1 MKHITLI
8 LGFWLACAL
17 PTHAEVIA
25 SCGALAGC
33 SYFYEDD
40 LHDSE
45 GWEEAKIT
53 GTTIFTRTDDDLDVI
68 IQSTVGD
75 ENWTRSASDE
85 GAPVAVVNA
94 PGDALHI
101 IVIWDF
107 ATELYALDPKRKT
120 LSLISHKAGII
131 DVTHAL
137 VGSCE

>member
-1 MKHITLI
+1 MKHITL
-8 LGFWLACAL
+8 LLVFCLACAL
-17 PTHAEVIA
+17 PTHAEIIA
-25 SCGALAGC
+25 SCGPLAGY

-120 LSLISHKAGII
+120 LSIISHKAGII

>member
-1 MKHITLI
+1 MRHIALI
-8 LGFWLACAL
+8 LCFWLAIVL
-17 PTHAEVIA
+17 SSHAKIIA
-25 SCGALAGC
+25 SCGPLAGY

-53 GTTIFTRTDDDLDVI
+53 GTTIFTRSGDDLDVI
-68 IQSTVGD
+68 IQSSVGD

-85 GAPVAVVNA
+85 GAPIAVVNA
-94 PGDALHI
+94 PGEVLHI

-107 ATELYALDPKRKT
+107 ATELYALDLKRKT
-120 LSLISHKAGII
+120 FSLISHKAGII

-137 VGSCE
+137 VGPCE

>member
-1 MKHITLI
+1 MRYFSLM
-8 LGFWLACAL
+8 LCFWLSIVL
-17 PTHAEVIA
+17 PTHAEIIA
-25 SCGALAGC
+25 SCGPLTGY
-33 SYFYEDD
+33 SYFYKDD

-45 GWEEAKIT
+45 GWEEARIT
-53 GTTIFTRTDDDLDVI
+53 GATIFTRSDDDLDVI

-107 ATELYALDPKRKT
+107 ATELYALDLERKT
-120 LSLISHKAGII
+120 FSLISHKAGII